1 MRWLCHDLIPCCAT
15 ACLWVLRSVT
25 EQYVK
30 FLNPAGDLNDIRN
43 DIWTT
48 SERHPKSS
56 QVIIDPFDPFWFSFL
71 IWILRRTK
79 KGKNTC
85 SNLQNNH
92 SLFYFS
98 VSQKHPRFRL
108 AILIYNLEMW
118 RSYCNM
124 KTAAWNYDDLWLGSA
139 FSNGVFNTTHF
150 TQSCV
155 FGLPSCIM
163 LHQFALF
170 LWVNLRYDLHRK

>member
-48 SERHPKSS
+48 SKVVPGDHRPIWP
-56 QVIIDPFDPFWFSFL
+56 VLVFFSHLNFEAQ
-71 IWILRRTK
+71 K